1 MKYKLFYVFKP
12 PKSHQWYWVWIE
24 VYEHDMYE
32 VKFHLQSHR
41 DSKDKYKLMTRL
53 NEARP
58 VINTCIAIMQA
69 IANVNPRASF
79 GFIGANMHAWRKRI
93 PDKAIQG
100 IL

>member
-1 MKYKLFYVFKP
+1 M
-12 PKSHQWYWVWIE
+12 I
-24 VYEHDMYE
+24 
-32 VKFHLQSHR
+32 VKT
-41 DSKDKYKLMTRL
+41 KYKLMTRL

-79 GFIGANMHAWRKRI
+79 GFIGANMACMV
-93 PDKAIQG
+93 KAEYLTKQFQG